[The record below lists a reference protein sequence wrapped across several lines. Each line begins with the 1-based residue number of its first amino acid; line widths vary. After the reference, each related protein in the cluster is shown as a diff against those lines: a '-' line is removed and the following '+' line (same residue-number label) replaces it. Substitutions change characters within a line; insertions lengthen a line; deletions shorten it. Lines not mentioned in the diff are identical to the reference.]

1 MNMISKN
8 SRSTSNVKVHRV
20 PDVIVDFEY
29 DSDSG
34 GGFLFIIIQNI
45 GLSPAYKISVKFD
58 NEIIGI
64 TGVEKKLTDLS
75 VFKCLEFLPPGKKI
89 RIFVDTFLGYLIRKQ
104 PLILNTTIIYTS
116 KDKQKFREAI
126 KHDLSIYKE
135 MIDVV

>member
-1 MNMISKN
+1 MISKN

-64 TGVEKKLTDLS
+64 TGVEKKLTELS
-75 VFKCLEFLPPGKKI
+75 IFKCLEFLPPGKKI

-116 KDKQKFREAI
+116 KDKQKFREVI